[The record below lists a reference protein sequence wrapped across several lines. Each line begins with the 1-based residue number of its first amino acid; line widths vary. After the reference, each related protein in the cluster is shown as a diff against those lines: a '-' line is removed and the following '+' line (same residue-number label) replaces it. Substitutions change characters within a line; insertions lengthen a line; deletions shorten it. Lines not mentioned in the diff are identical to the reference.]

1 MIKYNMKEFKEI
13 VKPIGAELAVV
24 KSNYAHQL
32 KWQSDPIKG
41 IGKYLSK
48 THGKFFRPTLVLL
61 SAKTGN
67 GGDMEKA
74 ISVGV
79 AIELIHAASLI
90 HDDIIDEAVL
100 RRNQRTINSKW
111 GNAVSVIAG
120 DYLLARSFD
129 IFSKLDEPRIMTVFS
144 RTAARMCEGE
154 LVQLA
159 NAYNFDV
166 TENDYLDIIKKK
178 SAYLIS
184 DCCTVGGM
192 LGRLSDEKISR
203 LSAYGLYL
211 GMAFQIVDDCLDLV
225 GKERQLGKSV
235 WQDMEKGK
243 LTLPIIFLLKNAG
256 RRNRMSIV
264 ELIISGG
271 ESSHRILREKALN
284 SGAISRS
291 KSIAFNYVKLAKK
304 KLADSDSMLKK
315 TFYDIADYVLERKS

>member
-1 MIKYNMKEFKEI
+1 MKEFKEI

-120 DYLLARSFD
+120 DYLLADGRKD
-129 IFSKLDEPRIMTVFS
+129 VRG
-144 RTAARMCEGE
+144 RTCPAGE
-154 LVQLA
+154 
-159 NAYNFDV
+159 
-166 TENDYLDIIKKK
+166 
-178 SAYLIS
+178 
-184 DCCTVGGM
+184 
-192 LGRLSDEKISR
+192 
-203 LSAYGLYL
+203 
-211 GMAFQIVDDCLDLV
+211 CL
-225 GKERQLGKSV
+225 
-235 WQDMEKGK
+235 
-243 LTLPIIFLLKNAG
+243 
-256 RRNRMSIV
+256 
-264 ELIISGG
+264 
-271 ESSHRILREKALN
+271 
-284 SGAISRS
+284 
-291 KSIAFNYVKLAKK
+291 
-304 KLADSDSMLKK
+304 
-315 TFYDIADYVLERKS
+315 

>member
-1 MIKYNMKEFKEI
+1 MKDDMKELESI
-13 VKPIGAELAVV
+13 IRPIGAELAAV

-32 KWQSDPIKG
+32 KWQSEPIRG
-41 IGKYLSK
+41 IGKYLSR

-61 SAKTGN
+61 SAKLGD

-100 RRNQRTINSKW
+100 RRRQRTINSKW

-120 DYLLARSFD
+120 DYLLARAFD
-129 IFSKLDEPRIMTVFS
+129 IVSRLEEPRIMSVFS

-154 LVQLA
+154 LAQLA

-184 DCCTVGGM
+184 DCCAVGGM
-192 LGRLSDEKISR
+192 LGRLSEEKVNR
-203 LSAYGLYL
+203 LTAYGLYL
-211 GMAFQIVDDCLDLV
+211 GVAFQIIDDCLDLV
-225 GKERQLGKSV
+225 GKESQLGKSV

-243 LTLPIIFLLKNAG
+243 ITLPIIFLLKNAG

-264 ELIISGG
+264 ELIASGG
-271 ESSHRILREKALN
+271 KSSHRILREKALD

-291 KSIAFNYVKLAKK
+291 KSIASDYVKLAKK
-304 KLADSDSMLKK
+304 RLADSDGILKK
-315 TFYDIADYVLERKS
+315 TFCDIADYVLERKS